1 MRKTETQ
8 IRDNFIETM
17 EDSVSAVLGTD
28 NRDEKLMAIG
38 AGMMMATKCA
48 EWHLLRDEEQKAWDE
63 QFESLLEGVRDGE

>member
-1 MRKTETQ
+1 MRKTEAQ
-8 IRDNFIETM
+8 IRDNFIESM
-17 EDSVSAVLGTD
+17 EDAVSAVLGTE

-38 AGMMMATKCA
+38 AGMLMATKCS

>member
-17 EDSVSAVLGTD
+17 EDSVSAVLGTE

-63 QFESLLEGVRDGE
+63 QFESLLEVVRDGE

>member
-1 MRKTETQ
+1 MRKTEAQ

-17 EDSVSAVLGTD
+17 EDSVSAVLGTE

>member
-17 EDSVSAVLGTD
+17 EDSVSAVLGTE